1 MGYFEWSFDGT
12 DSPYR
17 VIEGPRGYDFQS
29 ICHFTDLRSR
39 LCRFELSAIGNGW
52 VVLVRALLDVKVPTE
67 IGGPDCTISEL
78 KSSNCTIIRKAC
90 REI

>member
-17 VIEGPRGYDFQS
+17 VMKGPRGYDFQS

-39 LCRFELSAIGNGW
+39 LCGFELSAIGNGW
-52 VVLVRALLDVKVPTE
+52 VVLVRALLDVKVPIE
-67 IGGPDCTISEL
+67 IGGPNCTISKL
-78 KSSNCTIIRKAC
+78 KSSNCTIIRKAY
-90 REI
+90 RKI

>member
-1 MGYFEWSFDGT
+1 MGYFEWSFDGK

-17 VIEGPRGYDFQS
+17 VMKGPRGYDFQS

-39 LCRFELSAIGNGW
+39 LCGFELSAIGNGW
-52 VVLVRALLDVKVPTE
+52 VVLVRALLDVKVPIE
-67 IGGPDCTISEL
+67 IGGPNCTISKL
-78 KSSNCTIIRKAC
+78 KSSNCTIIRKAY

>member
-1 MGYFEWSFDGT
+1 MSHFESSFEGI

-17 VIEGPRGYDFQS
+17 VIKGPRGYGFQS

-67 IGGPDCTISEL
+67 IGGENCTISKL
-78 KSSNCTIIRKAC
+78 KSSNCTIIRKAY

>member
-17 VIEGPRGYDFQS
+17 VMKGPRGYDFQS

-39 LCRFELSAIGNGW
+39 LCGFELSAIGNGW
-52 VVLVRALLDVKVPTE
+52 VVLVRALLDVKVPIE
-67 IGGPDCTISEL
+67 IGGPNCTISKL
-78 KSSNCTIIRKAC
+78 KSSNCTIIRKAY

>member
-1 MGYFEWSFDGT
+1 MDYFEWSFDGT

-39 LCRFELSAIGNGW
+39 TCFMKAASGSFILW
-52 VVLVRALLDVKVPTE
+52 LV
-67 IGGPDCTISEL
+67 S
-78 KSSNCTIIRKAC
+78 
-90 REI
+90 